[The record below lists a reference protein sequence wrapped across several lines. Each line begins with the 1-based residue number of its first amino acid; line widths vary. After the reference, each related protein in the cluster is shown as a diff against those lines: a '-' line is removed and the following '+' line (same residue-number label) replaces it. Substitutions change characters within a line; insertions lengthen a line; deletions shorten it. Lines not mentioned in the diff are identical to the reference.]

1 MKRNEHGIALVI
13 TLFLMATLSALAVSM
28 MFLAQTETAASRNY
42 RTMSQA
48 RYAAE
53 AGVHEMANYLMYTP
67 YVPGANFDNTKSP
80 VTCTGGSCAHSA
92 GGNSCTATSIA
103 TAVSTGCVVVG
114 YSTATSNNPDAT
126 VHTPTAST
134 LAVNSS
140 GSTTNAAAGT
150 VTYTAAAI
158 LLSQRSVTI
167 YGGGTGTVQTW
178 QIIADGTVP
187 PSTAAIVEVSSTI
200 EQEVGFATTYAV
212 FATNP
217 LCASIDIG
225 GNASTNSYN
234 SAALTSGSAWSG
246 GSVGSG
252 TPNVANTGGGI
263 GTNGNLNVGGSVAI
277 GGTLSTP
284 RTGAGACS
292 NSSVDAITGSGT
304 WTYGGTHSLSQA
316 VSYPTPT
323 IPTAPTTPVSLQ
335 ASAGLPGCT
344 AALVGSGW
352 LCSVSG
358 NKLTLTPS
366 STGTSTLTLGNVT
379 VGSNTDIVIQG
390 RAASAGPPAV
400 TAIQDTTVVVNSFKL
415 GSNASL
421 SLADGSLGTMPKA
434 NVVMEIAG
442 QSLGSTLPLD
452 LSGSGNVNTSSGI
465 TGTSGYDSSRLQIL
479 YAGTA
484 EIDMVGTNSI
494 SATVYAPNAYVNT
507 VGNGSLFGSVLA
519 SKFKDQGGAT
529 INYDTSLST
538 KFSLL
543 GNFML
548 TSFSW
553 KKY

>member
-1 MKRNEHGIALVI
+1 MKRDEHGIALVI

-53 AGVHEMANYLMYTP
+53 AGVHELANYLMYTGYSP
-67 YVPGANFDNTKSP
+67 TANYDATKSP

-92 GGNSCTATSIA
+92 GGNSCTPTSVA

-114 YSTATSNNPDAT
+114 YSTATTNNPDAT

-140 GSTTNAAAGT
+140 GSTTNAAAST

-158 LLSQRSVTI
+158 LMSMRSVNV
-167 YGGGTGTVQTW
+167 YGGGTATVQTW
-178 QIIADGTVP
+178 QIISDGTVP

-200 EQEVGFATTYAV
+200 EREVGYATTYAV
-212 FATNP
+212 FATNA
-217 LCASIDIG
+217 LCGAITIS
-225 GNASTNSYN
+225 GNASTDSYN
-234 SAALTSGSAWSG
+234 SAALTTAAAWSG

-252 TPNVANTGGGI
+252 TPNVAGTGGGI
-263 GTNGNLNVGGSVAI
+263 GTNGNLNVGGSVSI

-284 RTGAGACS
+284 RTGAGTCS
-292 NSSVDAITGSGT
+292 NSSVDAITGSGS
-304 WTYGGTHSLSQA
+304 WSYGGTNQLSQS

-323 IPTAPTTPVSLQ
+323 IPSGIPSTGTVSIAANL
-335 ASAGLPGCT
+335 ATCT

-352 LCSVSG
+352 GCAVSG
-358 NKLTLTPS
+358 SKVTLSPL
-366 STGTSTLTLGNVT
+366 STGTNTLTLPNVT
-379 VGSNTDIVIQG
+379 VAANTDVVIAG
-390 RAASAGPPAV
+390 RTASPAI
-400 TAIQDTTVVVNSFKL
+400 TDTVLNVNSFNI
-415 GSNASL
+415 GNNATFSL
-421 SLADGSLGTMPKA
+421 SDGTVSPKA
-434 NVVMEIAG
+434 NIVMNIAG
-442 QSLGSTLPLD
+442 QSLGATLPLD
-452 LSGSGNVNTSSGI
+452 LSGGGNVNTAGP
-465 TGTSGYDSSRLQIL
+465 TGTTGYDPSRFQIM

-484 EIDMVGTNSI
+484 EIDMVGNNSVA
-494 SATVYAPNAYVNT
+494 ATVYAPNAFVKT
-507 VGNGSLFGSVLA
+507 VGHGNVYGSILA
-519 SKFKDQGGAT
+519 STFTDAGGAK
-529 INYDTSLST
+529 INYDTNLSSKYST
-538 KFSLL
+538 L

>member
-1 MKRNEHGIALVI
+1 MKRNEQGIALVI

-53 AGVHEMANYLMYTP
+53 AGVHEMANYLMYTH
-67 YVPGANFDNTKSP
+67 YVPGANFDATKSP

-92 GGNSCTATSIA
+92 GGNSCNGTSIA
-103 TAVSTGCVVVG
+103 NAVSSGCVVVG

-140 GSTTNAAAGT
+140 GSLTNAAAGT

-158 LLSQRSVTI
+158 LLAQKSVTI
-167 YGGGTGTVQTW
+167 YGGGSGTVQTW

-217 LCASIDIG
+217 LCGAITVN
-225 GNASTNSYN
+225 GNASTNSYD
-234 SAALTSGSAWSG
+234 SALLSSGSSWTG

-277 GGTLSTP
+277 GGMLSTP
-284 RTGAGACS
+284 RTGAGTCS
-292 NSSVDAITGSGT
+292 NSNVDAITGNGS
-304 WTYGGTHSLSQA
+304 WTYGGTHQLSQA

-323 IPTAPTTPVSLQ
+323 VPTGVPTTAVSISYSDSL
-335 ASAGLPGCT
+335 ATCISKVSA
-344 AALVGSGW
+344 SGW
-352 LCSVSG
+352 TCAISG
-358 NKLTLTPS
+358 HTVTLKPT
-366 STGTSTLTLGNVT
+366 TSQTLTLGNVS
-379 VGSNTDIVIQG
+379 VASNTDVVIAG
-390 RAASAGPPAV
+390 AATNASV
-400 TAIQDTTVVVNSFKL
+400 TLNVNSFSI
-415 GSNASL
+415 GNNATF
-421 SLADGSLGTMPKA
+421 SLADGSVGTMPKA
-434 NVVMEIAG
+434 NVLMNIAG
-442 QSLGSTLPLD
+442 QSLGATLPLD
-452 LSGSGNVNTSSGI
+452 LSGGGSVNTNSGV
-465 TGTSGYDSSRLQIL
+465 TGTTGYNPSRLQIL

-484 EIDMVGTNSI
+484 EIDMVGNNSVAA
-494 SATVYAPNAYVNT
+494 SVYAPNAFVKT
-507 VGNGSLFGSVLA
+507 VGHGSVFGSILGGT
-519 SKFKDQGGAT
+519 FTDTGGAT
-529 INYDTSLST
+529 INYDSNLST
-538 KFSLL
+538 AFSIL
-543 GNFML
+543 GNYML

>member
-1 MKRNEHGIALVI
+1 
-13 TLFLMATLSALAVSM
+13 

-53 AGVHEMANYLMYTP
+53 AGVHEMANYLMYTGYTP
-67 YVPGANFDNTKSP
+67 AANYDPTKSP

-92 GGNSCTATSIA
+92 GGSGCTATSIA

-114 YSTATSNNPDAT
+114 YSTATSNNPTAT
-126 VHTPTAST
+126 VHSPTAST

-140 GSTTNAAAGT
+140 GTTTNAAAGT

-200 EQEVGFATTYAV
+200 EREVGFATTYAV

-217 LCASIDIG
+217 LCGAITIS

-234 SAALTSGSAWSG
+234 SATLTTGSSWSG

-252 TPNVANTGGGI
+252 TPNTTNTGGGI

-284 RTGAGACS
+284 RTGAGTCS
-292 NSSVDAITGSGT
+292 NSNVDAITGNGS

-323 IPTAPTTPVSLQ
+323 IPTLSSTI
-335 ASAGLPGCT
+335 ASTNVTLSANLASCS
-344 AALVGSGW
+344 AALNNPVITGW
-352 LCSVSG
+352 ACSVSG
-358 NKLTLTPS
+358 SKLTLYPT
-366 STGTSTLTLGNVT
+366 STSMTTLTLGNVS
-379 VGSNTDIVIQG
+379 VQANTDVVI
-390 RAASAGPPAV
+390 AGPTGASS
-400 TAIQDTTVVVNSFKL
+400 TNATLVVNSFSI
-415 GSNASL
+415 GSNATF
-421 SLADGSLGTMPKA
+421 SLADGSLSAMPKA
-434 NVVMEIAG
+434 NVLMEIAG
-442 QSLGSTLPLD
+442 QSLGSTKPLD
-452 LSGSGNVNTSSGI
+452 LSGGGSVNTNSGVA
-465 TGTSGYDSSRLQIL
+465 GTTGYDPSRFQIL
-479 YAGTA
+479 YAGSD
-484 EIDMVGTNSI
+484 EIDMVGNNSVAA
-494 SATVYAPNAYVNT
+494 SVYAPNAFVKT
-507 VGNGSLFGSVLA
+507 VGHGSVFGSILG
-519 SKFKDQGGAT
+519 STFTDTGGAT
-529 INYDTSLST
+529 INYDSNLST
-538 KFSLL
+538 AFSIL
-543 GNFML
+543 GNYML